1 MLRDMSHDRRA
12 RLALIALAL
21 CAAASVI
28 CFMVLGARGNWGF
41 VLPFRGKKLL
51 GLLLVAHAVAIS
63 TVLFQ
68 TVTANR
74 ILTPAIMGF
83 DALFVLGSTLLVAAF
98 GSGVV
103 AGFDPRL
110 MFLGDIVVMVA
121 ASIALYLWLFG
132 GEERSL
138 HRLLLIG
145 VVFGIFLRTLA
156 QFVQRLLD
164 PNEFMVLTD
173 MLFASFNTIPAMLL
187 GVSTLIVM
195 AVTLWLIPRL
205 ARLDV
210 MALGRPVGVNLGL
223 NWRRETLLVL
233 AAVSLLVSV
242 STALV
247 GPVLFFGLLAA
258 SLGHLAVGQSAHR
271 YLLPAAS
278 LVGIIMLVGGQT
290 VLERVFAF
298 NTALSIVVEFIGGLT
313 FIALLI
319 AKGRR

>member
-1 MLRDMSHDRRA
+1 MPHDRRA
-12 RLALIALAL
+12 RLALLVLAL
-21 CAAASVI
+21 CAVVAIAA
-28 CFMVLGARGNWGF
+28 FMVLGARSNWGF

-51 GLLLVAHAVAIS
+51 GLLLVAHSVAVS

-83 DALFVLGSTLLVAAF
+83 DALFVLGSTLLVAIF
-98 GSGVV
+98 GSGAV

-110 MFLGDIVVMVA
+110 VFLGDLVVMVT
-121 ASIALYLWLFG
+121 ASMALYLWLFG
-132 GEERSL
+132 GEEQSL

-145 VVFGIFLRTLA
+145 VVLGIFLRTLA

-164 PNEFMVLTD
+164 PNEFMVLSD
-173 MLFASFNTIPAMLL
+173 MLFASFGAIPAFLL
-187 GVSTLIVM
+187 GLSTLIVL
-195 AVTLWLIPRL
+195 AVTLWLVPRL

-210 MALGRPVGVNLGL
+210 MALGRPVAINLGL
-223 NWRRETLLVL
+223 HWRSETLLTL
-233 AAVSLLVSV
+233 GAVSLLVSV

-278 LVGIIMLVGGQT
+278 LVGVILLVGGQV

-298 NTALSIVVEFIGGLT
+298 DTALSIVVEFAGGLT

-319 AKGRR
+319 GKGRR